1 MAKFMIAHLDNG
13 RGVLSPQT
21 AATMHQSP
29 LDRINPMSLIPPLNR
44 MELGFF
50 ETNVNGREVIAHL
63 GDTENF
69 HTSLHLFL
77 AEKVGLYVSF
87 NSAGREGGAHVA
99 RTQLFQE
106 FADRYFP
113 SAVTD
118 GRVEAKTAAEH
129 ARLMT
134 GRWQASRRP
143 QSNFLDILNLF
154 GQVSVGVDGEGGLVI
169 PSLKGAGGGV
179 QRWVEISPF
188 VWRDENGHD
197 RLAARV
203 VDGKPVRWS
212 FDLVAPF
219 TVYDRVPASRS
230 AALLT
235 PAIVLSLAVLLL
247 TFLYWPIT
255 WFLRRHYGQAL
266 AVTGP
271 ARTAY
276 RATRIVA
283 GLDLALLAGWAV
295 FVMVMFG
302 SIERLTSRIDTLL
315 WLLQI
320 ASAAVFVGAVGISG
334 WNAWLTWT
342 DGRHWARKLWSAAVL
357 LATLVVLYVAGTFGL
372 LSMTVN
378 Y

>member
-1 MAKFMIAHLDNG
+1 M
-13 RGVLSPQT
+13 
-21 AATMHQSP
+21 
-29 LDRINPMSLIPPLNR
+29 
-44 MELGFF
+44 
-50 ETNVNGREVIAHL
+50 
-63 GDTENF
+63 
-69 HTSLHLFL
+69 
-77 AEKVGLYVSF
+77 
-87 NSAGREGGAHVA
+87 
-99 RTQLFQE
+99 RTQLFQD

-118 GRVEAKTAAEH
+118 GRVDAKTAADH
-129 ARLMT
+129 ARLIT
-134 GRWQASRRP
+134 GRWQASRQP

-154 GQVSVGVDGEGGLVI
+154 GQISVGVDGEGALVI

-230 AALLT
+230 AALLK

-255 WFLRRHYGQAL
+255 WFLRRRYKQAL

-271 ARTAY
+271 ARKAY
-276 RATRIVA
+276 RATRVMA

-302 SIERLTSRIDTLL
+302 SIERMTARIDTLL
-315 WLLQI
+315 WLLQL
-320 ASAAVFVGAVGISG
+320 ASAAVFMGAVGISG